1 VLGEMVAG
9 NKKQDEI
16 ILTQQASPVING
28 ERGTHP
34 RHGGGGAKSQ
44 MLLWHQ
50 YLEVLRKE
58 LGPDAAAAAAACMS
72 TEGRRR
78 TRKEQTSKCTIALMH
93 VAALFFEDLGQHWH
107 CLCSCLV

>member
-34 RHGGGGAKSQ
+34 RHGGGSAKSQ

-58 LGPDAAAAAAACMS
+58 LGPDAAAAAACMS
-72 TEGRRR
+72 TEGRKR
-78 TRKEQTSKCTIALMH
+78 TNIQVH
-93 VAALFFEDLGQHWH
+93 H
-107 CLCSCLV
+107 CPHARFCFVL

>member
-1 VLGEMVAG
+1 MLGEMVAG

-34 RHGGGGAKSQ
+34 RHGVGAKSQ

-58 LGPDAAAAAAACMS
+58 LGPDAAAAAAAAAACMS
-72 TEGRRR
+72 TEGRKR
-78 TRKEQTSKCTIALMH
+78 TRKEQTSKCTIALPH
-93 VAALFFEDLGQHWH
+93 ARCCFVL
-107 CLCSCLV
+107 